1 MKKYIVIACSLLLLV
16 ACTAQYK
23 VTYEFPD
30 TLPESIKT
38 RYFQECN
45 QGKVLY
51 EKNCAR
57 CHNTIIK
64 RQSVIPD
71 FKQEKLVSYAVR
83 TANKKHE
90 SNMPEAIV
98 SEKDLELIMTFLT
111 YKKKNSAVK

>member
-1 MKKYIVIACSLLLLV
+1 MKKYLLIACSFLLLV
-16 ACTAQYK
+16 ACTAQYR

-30 TLPESIKT
+30 TLPETIKM
-38 RYFQECN
+38 RYLQECN
-45 QGKVLY
+45 QGKTLY
-51 EKNCAR
+51 EKNCSR
-57 CHNTIIK
+57 CHNTIVK

-90 SNMPEAIV
+90 SNMPETIV